1 VQQPANFPCPKPI
14 ANQLCDNGQSL
25 PVGQLCP
32 STPAT
37 TSVPVPTAPP
47 GVTVTYAAGWNI
59 VAGPSGTTVTGASGS
74 VYTLQP
80 GDASY
85 ETLPSGGTLK
95 PGAGY
100 LADFAASTTATLP
113 MVTPATVSVQLP
125 PGQFV
130 LIGNPGN
137 TNATVTG
144 AGTVLVFNPTT
155 SAYTAASTLAPG
167 TGAWAESDAGGQ
179 ITITN
184 APS

>member
-1 VQQPANFPCPKPI
+1 
-14 ANQLCDNGQSL
+14 
-25 PVGQLCP
+25 
-32 STPAT
+32 
-37 TSVPVPTAPP
+37 
-47 GVTVTYAAGWNI
+47 
-59 VAGPSGTTVTGASGS
+59 
-74 VYTLQP
+74 
-80 GDASY
+80 
-85 ETLPSGGTLK
+85 
-95 PGAGY
+95 
-100 LADFAASTTATLP
+100 